1 MKQVVIP
8 MEPARRW
15 RREDLGMKIIIGAL
29 LTVPSMV
36 WDSGF
41 FQSVFWHPLN
51 VVGTAML
58 VSVAIRT
65 FRRRQMVLRDGSL
78 RIFDVTRDHLRH
90 LGTTIV
96 VPRSAIRQVELIGS
110 PVEPVTAG
118 ASAPYDP
125 NDALANWI
133 RHEASGAQRRAELA
147 QPILLPAP
155 NLRIELSDPSAPYL
169 RNRIWR
175 RQPWW
180 MKKPPG
186 LSRRRQQ
193 PAPVAGSGR
202 VRGGKTRVVL
212 RPVPP
217 REILVDVAD
226 PAGAYA
232 QVTSWLAGRHG

>member
-8 MEPARRW
+8 MERARRW
-15 RREDLGMKIIIGAL
+15 RRENIGMKILFGSLLAL
-29 LTVPSMV
+29 PSLA

-41 FQSVFWHPLN
+41 FQSEFWHPLS
-51 VVGTAML
+51 VAGTAIL
-58 VSVAIRT
+58 IGVANRT

-78 RIFDVTRDHLRH
+78 RIFDVTRDHLRQ
-90 LGTTIV
+90 LGTTII
-96 VPRSAIRQVELIGS
+96 VPRSAIHQVELIGS
-110 PVEPVTAG
+110 PVGLVTAR

-125 NDALANWI
+125 NDTLANWI
-133 RHEASGAQRRAELA
+133 RHEASGAQRRTELA
-147 QPILLPAP
+147 QPIMLPAP

-175 RQPWW
+175 RRPWW

-186 LSRRRQQ
+186 LSRRRQ
-193 PAPVAGSGR
+193 PAPVAGAER
-202 VRGGKTRVVL
+202 IRDGKTRVVL

-217 REILVDVAD
+217 AEILVDVAD

-232 QVTSWLAGRHG
+232 QLTSWLAGRHG